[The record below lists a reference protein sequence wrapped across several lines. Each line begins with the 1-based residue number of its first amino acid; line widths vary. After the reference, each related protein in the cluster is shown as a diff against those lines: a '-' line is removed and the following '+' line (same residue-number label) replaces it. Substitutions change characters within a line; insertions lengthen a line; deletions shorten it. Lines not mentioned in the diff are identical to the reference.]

1 MKNVET
7 MKNGEI
13 KPALEAIRKIS
24 ISSIKDKTVKSYLFG
39 LSLCLLADNRR
50 LTEKIEDIRTV
61 VLGPVQESLEEIEK
75 LRFELARATDE
86 AKIKEINEKIESHKE
101 VIEPSVLFNQK
112 VNELLREDIKVDK
125 IKREDFLAAVSDLE
139 GIDFSVL
146 EGLFPILK

>member
-61 VLGPVQESLEEIEK
+61 ILGPVQESLEEIEK

-86 AKIKEINEKIESHKE
+86 AKRKEINEKIESHKE
-101 VIEPSVLFNQK
+101 VIEPSVLFNRK
-112 VNELLREDIKVDK
+112 VNELLQEDIKVDK

>member
-50 LTEKIEDIRTV
+50 LIEKIEDIRTV
-61 VLGPVQESLEEIEK
+61 ILGPVQESLEEIEK

-86 AKIKEINEKIESHKE
+86 AKRKEINEKIESHEE
-101 VIEPSVLFNQK
+101 VTEPLALFNQK
-112 VNELLREDIKVDK
+112 VNELLKEDIKVDK
-125 IKREDFLAAVSDLE
+125 IKREDFLAAASDLE